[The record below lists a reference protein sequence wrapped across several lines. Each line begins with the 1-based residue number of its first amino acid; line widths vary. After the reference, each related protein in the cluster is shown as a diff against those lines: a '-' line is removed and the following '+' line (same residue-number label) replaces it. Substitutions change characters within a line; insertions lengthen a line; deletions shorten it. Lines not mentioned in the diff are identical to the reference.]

1 MKIPN
6 AWLLTL
12 VVLLG
17 FTPSNAAQEKTPASP
32 KTVQDLYPNLTSG
45 ALSLAVL
52 ENLPEGILLQA
63 GPVEIPQET
72 ITKIIDAQHASVQED
87 YRKNA
92 FFILEQQAVEKLL
105 FEIAKKELPS
115 SETQPPKEP
124 LALIEQL
131 FTTVV
136 FQSLD
141 VSEQEIKTFYNNNPD
156 LFGGAS
162 FEQVKAPLKEYLLN
176 QKRQLAAS
184 DYIRKI
190 GQKIPILISKDWTIQ
205 QAQAALENPVDNLRR
220 SQKPSLVDFGA
231 DGCRP
236 CDMMTPILQTLRQK
250 YEGKLNVLFVHVRQ
264 HPILA
269 SRYGIQSI
277 PVQIFFDA
285 SGKEV
290 FRHEGFFPQDEIE
303 KKLKEIG
310 VN

>member
-1 MKIPN
+1 MKISN
-6 AWLLTL
+6 ACLLTL

-17 FTPSNAAQEKTPASP
+17 FTPSNAAQENPPASP
-32 KTVQDLYPNLTSG
+32 QTVQHLYPDLTSG
-45 ALSLAVL
+45 ALSSAVL
-52 ENLPEGILLQA
+52 ETLPDGILLKA

-72 ITKIIDAQHASVQED
+72 ITKIINAQPASVQED

-105 FEIAKKELPS
+105 FEIAKKELAS
-115 SETQPPKEP
+115 SGTELPKEP
-124 LALIEQL
+124 LALIEQ
-131 FTTVV
+131 FFMTVV

-141 VSEQEIKTFYNNNPD
+141 VSELEIKTFYNNNPD

-162 FEQVKAPLKEYLLN
+162 FEQVKTPLKEYLLS
-176 QKRQLAAS
+176 QKRQQAAS
-184 DYIRKI
+184 EYIRKI
-190 GQKIPILISKDWTIQ
+190 GQKIPIQISKDWTIQ
-205 QAQAALENPVDNLRR
+205 QAQAALENPVDNVRR